1 MLVALAIAALPVLSS
16 SLVSPDSAVDS
27 VSRLACGSSQVRF
40 LGHTPFISFQ
50 LSSLLVA

>member
-27 VSRLACGSSQVRF
+27 VSRPACGSSQVRF
-40 LGHTPFISFQ
+40 LGLSPYISCK